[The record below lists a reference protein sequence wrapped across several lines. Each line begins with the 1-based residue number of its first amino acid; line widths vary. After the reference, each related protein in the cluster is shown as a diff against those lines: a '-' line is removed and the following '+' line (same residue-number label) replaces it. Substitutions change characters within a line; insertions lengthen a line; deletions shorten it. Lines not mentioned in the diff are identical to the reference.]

1 MAVAPARR
9 GPDILPV
16 QSIPLSAVSDEPL
29 PSAPQPPVSA
39 SADPA
44 DQANGVAK
52 EITAEELAAA
62 EVARRGVSPA
72 DPAAT
77 PEPATPDATAKK
89 PGETTEPAGEE
100 DDGITVAPGLPGY
113 AQREIAKIR
122 KQARERVAA
131 ALKTAKAEAGEAE
144 WQKVFEANR
153 DTIVTKAQED
163 AARATK
169 AAKDAQEEA
178 ERVKRELEELK
189 SKAPPTEPEAKPDEK
204 PTRDQF
210 DDPDLYDE
218 ALAAWGEREGL
229 RKAEAKRQAEAAE
242 AEAAKKKADEEA
254 AAEKAEADRVA
265 HEAAVTKI
273 NEDWTAARTKAIEK
287 YPDYAEV
294 AEAAPEDGGP
304 VVTDAMAAAI
314 LQAGN
319 GTDIAYHLGQNPEES
334 KRIAEIANPV
344 VQFIEI
350 GKLSERLAAPPARSG
365 RRARPVEHITDA
377 PMAADTTDAEPDM
390 DSYAAKRLPELQKAR
405 QPFFPPGGI
414 H

>member
-1 MAVAPARR
+1 
-9 GPDILPV
+9 
-16 QSIPLSAVSDEPL
+16 L
-29 PSAPQPPVSA
+29 PSAPQPPASA

-62 EVARRGVSPA
+62 ETARRGVSPA

-77 PEPATPDATAKK
+77 PPENTPDPSAKKPDAT
-89 PGETTEPAGEE
+89 PETPPAGEE

-131 ALKTAKAEAGEAE
+131 ALKTAKADAGEAE
-144 WQKVFEANR
+144 WEKVFEANR
-153 DTIVTKAQED
+153 DAIVGKARED
-163 AARATK
+163 AAKATK
-169 AAKDAQEEA
+169 AAKDAQDEA

-189 SKAPPTEPEAKPDEK
+189 AKAPPAEPPQTDAK

-218 ALAAWGEREGL
+218 ALTAWGEREGL
-229 RKAEAKRQAEAAE
+229 RKAEANRKAETDAAAE
-242 AEAAKKKADEEA
+242 AKKKADDEA
-254 AAEKAEADRVA
+254 AAAKAEADRA
-265 HEAAVTKI
+265 THEAAIAKL
-273 NEDWTAARTKAIEK
+273 NEEWTSARTKAIEK

-304 VVTDAMAAAI
+304 TVTDAMAAAI
-314 LQAGN
+314 LQSGN

-334 KRIAEIANPV
+334 QRIANIANPV

-350 GKLSERLAAPPARSG
+350 GKLSERLAAPPTRPG
-365 RRARPVEHITDA
+365 RRARPVEHISDA
-377 PMAADTTDAEPDM
+377 RNQADTTDAEPDM
-390 DSYAAKRLPELQKAR
+390 NSYAAKRLPELQKAR
-405 QPFFPPGGI
+405 QPFFPPGGV